1 MSQQK
6 RPPSFTGNQERVVS
20 PYLTPT
26 QRNWSPKTWSLPQES
41 WQSRNRSPSQTNW
54 SPQRY
59 NSYSSPNGYWGS
71 QPQWSPKQ
79 RGSPKQWEPTM
90 NYHRSWGS
98 TPKTPTFSPVY
109 KQSPK
114 LGSVFPEVKTQVRE
128 LNIWQLLGTTLS
140 LYYYG
145 SICKVHFR
153 RNHKDISQYYRPS
166 MVEDP
171 WAELEAKATG
181 SAAVST

>member
-1 MSQQK
+1 MSQQN
-6 RPPSFTGNQERVVS
+6 RSPSFPGNQERVMS

-26 QRNWSPKTWSLPQES
+26 QRNWSPKTWSSPQQS
-41 WQSRNRSPSQTNW
+41 WQSRNRSLSQTKW

-71 QPQWSPKQ
+71 PQQWSPKQ
-79 RGSPKQWEPTM
+79 RGSPKHWEPTM

-98 TPKTPTFSPVY
+98 TPKPPTFSPVF
-109 KQSPK
+109 KQSPQY
-114 LGSVFPEVKTQVRE
+114 GSVFPEEKTQ
-128 LNIWQLLGTTLS
+128 
-140 LYYYG
+140 
-145 SICKVHFR
+145 VHFR